1 MKKPKVKICCIQSI
15 EEAELAI
22 KYSASAIGLVSE
34 MPSGPGVISE
44 DLIEKIAAAVPSTM
58 DTFLLTS
65 KTNADSIIKQ
75 HRKCKTTTLQIV
87 DSVKA
92 NVFITLKKELPTIR
106 LVQVIHVNGEES
118 ISEAIN
124 VSSFVDM
131 ILLDSGNQKLKV
143 KELGGGNQKLKVKEL
158 GGTGK
163 THDWTISRKIRDAVS
178 VPVYL
183 AGGINAN
190 NVLDA
195 IKEVEPFGID
205 LCSGVRKNDKLNE
218 KLIEEFF
225 TLLHDRYF

>member
-1 MKKPKVKICCIQSI
+1 MKNPQIKICCISSI

-22 KYSASAIGLVSE
+22 KYGASAIGLVSE

-44 DLIEKIAAAVPSTM
+44 DLIEKISAVVPSTI

-65 KTNADSIIKQ
+65 KTNADSIIEQ

-87 DSVKA
+87 DRVKTI
-92 NVFITLKKELPTIR
+92 VLIKLKQELPTIR
-106 LVQVIHVNGEES
+106 LVQVIHVNSDES
-118 ISEAIN
+118 ITESIN
-124 VSSFVDM
+124 VAQFVDVL
-131 ILLDSGNQKLKV
+131 LLDSGNQKLKV
-143 KELGGGNQKLKVKEL
+143 KELGG
-158 GGTGK
+158 TGR

-195 IKEVEPFGID
+195 VREVEPFGID
-205 LCSGVRKNDKLNE
+205 LCSGVRENGKLKDKRL
-218 KLIEEFF
+218 EEFF
-225 TLLHDRYF
+225 AVFKMYDR

>member
-1 MKKPKVKICCIQSI
+1 MKKSKIKICCIQCI

-22 KYSASAIGLVSE
+22 KYGASAIGLVSE

-44 DLIEKIAAAVPSTM
+44 ALIQKIAAAVSSSI

-87 DSVKA
+87 DKVKI
-92 NVFITLKKELPTIR
+92 NVLIKLRKELPAIR
-106 LVQVIHVNGEES
+106 LIQVIHVTGEES
-118 ISEAIN
+118 ITEAKN
-124 VSSFVDM
+124 VSKFVDAL
-131 ILLDSGNQKLKV
+131 LLDSGNQKLKV
-143 KELGGGNQKLKVKEL
+143 KELGG
-158 GGTGK
+158 TGR

-195 IKEVEPFGID
+195 IREVEPFGID
-205 LCSGVRKNDKLNE
+205 LCSGVREDGKLSE
-218 KLIEEFF
+218 KLLGEFF
-225 TLLHDRYF
+225 KTINSRFLLAKE

>member
-15 EEAELAI
+15 DEAELAI
-22 KYSASAIGLVSE
+22 KYGASAIGLVSE

-44 DLIEKIAAAVPSTM
+44 DLIEKISAVVPSTI
-58 DTFLLTS
+58 DSFLLTS
-65 KTNADSIIKQ
+65 KLDADSIIEQ

-87 DSVKA
+87 DKVSQDVYKQ
-92 NVFITLKKELPTIR
+92 LREKLPGIF
-106 LVQVIHVNGEES
+106 LVQVIHVLDNES

-131 ILLDSGNQKLKV
+131 ILLDSGNQKLA
-143 KELGGGNQKLKVKEL
+143 VKEL
-158 GGTGK
+158 GGTNR
-163 THDWTISRKIRDAVS
+163 THDWNISRKIRNAVS

-195 IKEVEPFGID
+195 AKEVEPFGID
-205 LCSGVRKNDKLNE
+205 LCSGVRENGKLNE
-218 KLIEEFF
+218 ERLEEFF
-225 TLLHDRYF
+225 SVFNTDDR

>member
-22 KYSASAIGLVSE
+22 KYGASAIGLVSE

-44 DLIEKIAAAVPSTM
+44 DLIEKISAVVPSTI
-58 DTFLLTS
+58 DSFLLTS
-65 KTNADSIIKQ
+65 KLDADSIIEQ

-87 DSVKA
+87 DKVSQDVYKQ
-92 NVFITLKKELPTIR
+92 LREKLPGIF
-106 LVQVIHVNGEES
+106 LVQVIHVLDNES

-131 ILLDSGNQKLKV
+131 ILLDSGNQKLA
-143 KELGGGNQKLKVKEL
+143 VKEL
-158 GGTGK
+158 GGTNR
-163 THDWTISRKIRDAVS
+163 THDWNISRKIRNAVS

-195 IKEVEPFGID
+195 AKEVEPFGID
-205 LCSGVRKNDKLNE
+205 LCSGVRENGKLNE
-218 KLIEEFF
+218 ERLEEFF
-225 TLLHDRYF
+225 SVFNTDDR